1 MEKGTGKH
9 LSNSV
14 YSINGLSPCVMAGLG
29 IKQTGLFIV
38 VEDKDVSRSSEVQK
52 FRSSEVQ
59 KFRSSEDCTD
69 SKQLVNTHS
78 LLNICGKLD
87 KKSSAG
93 DGFLSADKHGIY
105 DVGCDLASTVTARYY
120 KGLSAHG
127 DNLVIVRIK

>member
-1 MEKGTGKH
+1 
-9 LSNSV
+9 
-14 YSINGLSPCVMAGLG
+14 MASLG
-29 IKQTGLFIV
+29 IKQPGIFIV
-38 VEDKDVSRSSEVQK
+38 VEDKDGSRSSEVQK

-59 KFRSSEDCTD
+59 KFRSSEEDCTD
-69 SKQLVNTHS
+69 GQRLVNTHS

-87 KKSSAG
+87 KKSGAG